1 MQAHVTTQVHQIRRS
16 ANAIIDDS
24 ATAFQN
30 LSVSAVGPRRIARL
44 PLPLRLHR
52 IRANLDAALDA
63 INAEGDARDAKKV
76 FIRKFH
82 EGKLAEWYIPSPPV
96 LLPFPAFTDLDTD
109 YAMIDRKPNDAY
121 LSLGQVQR
129 EMSAEWGFTGLDAAR
144 AAQLACQVFDQICGN
159 MDNMSMSDQ
168 RKKARK
174 AGAKKDDTFRFPFN
188 AAPGNPSVHGKRAG
202 LFLAQPGKRRKME
215 SAEYLVVEE
224 DFSPAPWHFSQALQA
239 ILSSQSRSNFVSRD
253 GQPVFFKAETIPVP
267 DAVLMRNFPA

>member
-1 MQAHVTTQVHQIRRS
+1 MQAHVTTQAHQIRRS

-63 INAEGDARDAKKV
+63 INAEGDTRDAKKV

-82 EGKLAEWYIPSPPV
+82 EGKVAEWYIPSPPV
-96 LLPFPAFTDLDTD
+96 LLPFPAFTGLDTD

-129 EMSAEWGFTGLDAAR
+129 EMSAEWGFTGLDAAL
-144 AAQLACQVFDQICGN
+144 AAQLARQVFDQICGN
-159 MDNMSMSDQ
+159 LDNMSMSDE

-174 AGAKKDDTFRFPFN
+174 AGAKKDDTFRFLFN
-188 AAPGNPSVHGKRAG
+188 AAPGNLSVHGKRAG
-202 LFLAQPGKRRKME
+202 GSLAQPGKRRKME
-215 SAEYLVVEE
+215 SSEYLVVEE
-224 DFSPAPWHFSQALQA
+224 DFSPAPWHFSQAQFA
-239 ILSSQSRSNFVSRD
+239 
-253 GQPVFFKAETIPVP
+253 VFDLAHVKPGFGMIPR
-267 DAVLMRNFPA
+267 A